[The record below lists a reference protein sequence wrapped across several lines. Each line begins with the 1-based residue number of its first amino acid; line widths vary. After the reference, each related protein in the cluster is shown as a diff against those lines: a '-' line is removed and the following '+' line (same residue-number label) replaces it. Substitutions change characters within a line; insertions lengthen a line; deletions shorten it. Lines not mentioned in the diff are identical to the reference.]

1 MRKAMARAPRSA
13 NSWSWLQPTAPLFD
27 VAQPSPCCRVV
38 SCKASTSSYSQA
50 QERPRCVWLWLLPRG
65 APLVVVHVTGR
76 LLCPLASACNQVTG
90 FYASVFTTLYFV
102 ADMTSGA
109 IVKASMRCPRGAL
122 LVWRHEGDRVCV
134 SCRATTTLPRAQWS
148 HPAALSSL
156 WSILAW
162 WSPATTSMPTTCR
175 RSSLSMTVG
184 GRTVALAALPAWP
197 EPYDGAVLHEHATGA
212 SMPGIVALL
221 ATTSAAAVVVCVWR
235 W

>member
-1 MRKAMARAPRSA
+1 MRKATARAPRSA

-122 LVWRHEGDRVCV
+122 WCGDTRVTVCV
-134 SCRATTTLPRAQWS
+134 C
-148 HPAALSSL
+148 
-156 WSILAW
+156 
-162 WSPATTSMPTTCR
+162 
-175 RSSLSMTVG
+175 
-184 GRTVALAALPAWP
+184 
-197 EPYDGAVLHEHATGA
+197 VLQSYNYTATGA
-212 SMPGIVALL
+212 MEPSGCAIKLVVD
-221 ATTSAAAVVVCVWR
+221 SGVVVTCDNFYANNLPSFIPFDDSR
-235 W
+235 WQNGGFGSFASLA

>member
-27 VAQPSPCCRVV
+27 VAQLSPCCRVV

-65 APLVVVHVTGR
+65 APLVRVHGER

-122 LVWRHEGDRVCV
+122 WCGDTRVTVCV
-134 SCRATTTLPRAQWS
+134 C
-148 HPAALSSL
+148 PAELQLHCHGRNGAIRLRYQACGRF
-156 WSILAW
+156 W
-162 WSPATTSMPTTCR
+162 R
-175 RSSLSMTVG
+175 G
-184 GRTVALAALPAWP
+184 GHLRQ
-197 EPYDGAVLHEHATGA
+197 
-212 SMPGIVALL
+212 LL
-221 ATTSAAAVVVCVWR
+221 CQQLAVVHPFR
-235 W
+235 